1 MEVSIDGERTLLE
14 DMTSKVLAD
23 VMERD
28 DPKFRQVVTL
38 ASRPLRELSTAGNN
52 ILNITVPTAV
62 AAVLGKAS
70 PADAAKTAEDAAFL
84 TAGIPG
90 ARQKAEEVAHLA
102 IRILKGLNSD
112 LMEEAKQR

>member
-1 MEVSIDGERTLLE
+1 MSIDGERTLLE

-23 VMERD
+23 VMQRD
-28 DPKFRQVVTL
+28 DPKFRQVVSL

-52 ILNITVPTAV
+52 ILNITVPAAV
-62 AAVLGKAS
+62 ATMLGNAS
-70 PADAAKTAEDAAFL
+70 PADAARTAEDAAFL

-102 IRILKGLNSD
+102 IRILEGLDSD
-112 LMEEAKQR
+112 LMEEAKHT